1 MGLGYRPFWL
11 LYWVAAINVLFS
23 VFYIVSMPKQVN
35 RYGEANFGAAKLS
48 RNRRGTKHI
57 KNSRSH
63 FLDTFINAFYFS
75 FMLFFTFRLKGNLL
89 TFFETREKGIVV
101 FHWLLGFVVYIS
113 FLAFSKAGSVLHTL
127 KSLFVG

>member
-1 MGLGYRPFWL
+1 
-11 LYWVAAINVLFS
+11 
-23 VFYIVSMPKQVN
+23 MPKQIN
-35 RYGEANFGAAKLS
+35 RYVEANFGAAKP
-48 RNRRGTKHI
+48 I
-57 KNSRSH
+57 KNKRSH
-63 FLDTFINAFYFS
+63 FLATFINAFYFS

-89 TFFETREKGIVV
+89 TFLEAPEKGIVV